1 MTSATAPASRLPG
14 LPGHPLRIVY
24 LANNRVGL
32 AALEL
37 LRRDGTEIAGLVVH
51 PADRQKHRA
60 EIIAAAGV
68 PADRIFD
75 GSTLRDPAVLAR
87 ITALDA
93 DLALSVFFGYL
104 LRPDFLAAF
113 RGNVLNLH
121 PALLPYNRGAHPNV
135 WSIIDGTPAGA
146 TLHYVDPGID
156 TGDIVAQAEVPVAAT
171 DTAATL
177 YAKLEAASLDL
188 LAATWPA
195 IRAGTAPRTPQL
207 ATTGTSHKV
216 RDLAALDRID
226 LDRPTT
232 ARELINLL
240 RARSFPPHPGA
251 YIDLDGQRIYLRLE
265 LTAADDDNDDDD

>member
-1 MTSATAPASRLPG
+1 MPSPRSPG
-14 LPGHPLRIVY
+14 APLRIVY

-32 AALEL
+32 AALEI

-60 EIIAAAGV
+60 EIIAASGV
-68 PADRIFD
+68 PADGIFD
-75 GSTLRDPAVLAR
+75 GATLRDPAVVAR
-87 ITALDA
+87 IAALDA

-135 WSIIDGTPAGA
+135 WSLVDGTPAGA

-156 TGDIVAQAEVPVAAT
+156 TGDIVAQREVPVVAV

-177 YAKLEAASLDL
+177 YAKLETASLDL
-188 LAATWPA
+188 LATTWPA
-195 IRAGTAPRTPQL
+195 IRAGAAPRLPQS
-207 ATTGTSHKV
+207 AAAGTSHKV

-251 YIDLDGQRIYLRLE
+251 YIEIDGRRIYLRLE
-265 LTAADDDNDDDD
+265 LTTDDD